1 MKPDRVAELEQFVY
15 RRSKMSD
22 VRLQCC
28 GIRGATT
35 VSANTGESILAATEE
50 LLMEMT
56 QANQVEIRDIAAV
69 FFTTTPDLNAEF
81 PAAATREL
89 GWPSNMALLCGHE
102 MNVPNDLPR
111 CLRILML
118 VNTDKGPEAITHV
131 YLGEA
136 KRLKNKTSLA
146 IGGNT

>member
-1 MKPDRVAELEQFVY
+1 M
-15 RRSKMSD
+15 
-22 VRLQCC
+22 QCR
-28 GIRGATT
+28 GIRGAIT
-35 VSANTGESILAATEE
+35 VSADSKESILDATKK
-50 LLMEMT
+50 LLMEMALT
-56 QANQVEIRDIAAV
+56 NGTEIRDIAAI

-81 PAAATREL
+81 PASATREL
-89 GWPSNMALLCGHE
+89 GWPSNLAMLCGHE

-118 VNTDKGPEAITHV
+118 VNTEKGPEEIAHV

-136 KRLKNKTSLA
+136 KKLKNKPSLS

>member
-1 MKPDRVAELEQFVY
+1 
-15 RRSKMSD
+15 
-22 VRLQCC
+22 LQCR
-28 GIRGATT
+28 GIRGAIT
-35 VSANTGESILAATEE
+35 VSANSKESILAATGK
-50 LLMEMT
+50 LLVEM
-56 QANQVEIRDIAAV
+56 ARVNKIEIKDIAAI

-81 PAAATREL
+81 PASATREL
-89 GWPSNMALLCGHE
+89 GWPSSLALLCGHE

-118 VNTDKGPEAITHV
+118 VNTEKGSEEITHI

-136 KRLKNKTSLA
+136 KKLRNKPSLS